1 MVMREGF
8 GKWPGN
14 GKGAGNGNALCRSLE
29 EALQKAGIVDARQ
42 WQEVLAYQK
51 QQGKRL
57 RDALLELGAVS
68 EEELL
73 HIWERFLGIPRLC
86 LDEIAAVDF
95 LEAEW
100 LQRIPP
106 RLLQRHKVLPLR
118 CEGNRLL
125 LAMLDPLDVWAI
137 EDVRLAAGKEVS
149 PVAVSEAELE
159 VLERQLRSIGVSH
172 SLGSIVESL
181 PAEEGGV
188 LEEVP
193 LERLRQMGE
202 EAPIVRLVHEII
214 FQAIALHAS
223 DIHIEPQEKEV
234 AVRYRIDG
242 VLFNITAFSR
252 ALQAA
257 VISRIKIMSDLD
269 IAERRLPQDGRMG
282 LMVEGR
288 KVDFRVATMPT
299 IFGEKAALRILDRDR
314 ALLDVERL
322 DFQGSNREF
331 FEKIIKH
338 PHGIIL
344 ITGPTGSGKTTT
356 LYAILSSIATQN
368 KNVITLED
376 PVEYVLPGINQ
387 VQINPRAGFTFASG
401 LRAILRQDPDIIM
414 VGEIRDQET
423 ARLAIH
429 AALTGHLVLSTLH
442 TNSAVGAL
450 SRLVDMGIEPF
461 LISAALVGVV
471 AQRLVR
477 RVCRRCAEPYP
488 FSAIAD
494 VVRKQWGLDNEGWE
508 EAVFL
513 QPRGCSFCRDTGYQG
528 RIALQEVL
536 AITPAIREMITARAA
551 ESEIEQT
558 AVQFGMRTLWEDGLM
573 KAAAGLT
580 SLEEVMRT
588 VYLEWV

>member
-1 MVMREGF
+1 MAMQEEF
-8 GKWPGN
+8 GKGRSNGN
-14 GKGAGNGNALCRSLE
+14 GSGSAVCRSLE
-29 EALQKAGIVDARQ
+29 EALQKAGAADARQ

-57 RDALLELGAVS
+57 RDALLELKIVS

-73 HIWERFLGIPRLC
+73 RIWECFLGIPRLC
-86 LDEIAAVDF
+86 LDELTAAGF
-95 LEAEW
+95 WEAEW
-100 LQRIPP
+100 LQKIPP
-106 RLLQRHKVLPLR
+106 RLLQRHKVFPLR
-118 CEGNRLL
+118 CEGDRLL

-137 EDVRLAAGKEVS
+137 EDVRLAAGREVS

-181 PAEEGGV
+181 PAGEGEG

-214 FQAIALHAS
+214 SQAIALHAS

-242 VLFNITAFSR
+242 VLFNIASFSR

-257 VISRIKIMSDLD
+257 VISRIKIMADLD
-269 IAERRLPQDGRMG
+269 IAERRLPQDGRMR
-282 LMVEGR
+282 LMAEGR

-314 ALLDVERL
+314 ALLDIERL
-322 DFQGSNREF
+322 DFQGNNREF
-331 FEKIIKH
+331 FEKIIRQ
-338 PHGIIL
+338 PHGILL

-376 PVEYVLPGINQ
+376 PVEYVLPGTNQ

-401 LRAILRQDPDIIM
+401 LRSVLRQDPDIIM

-442 TNSAVGAL
+442 TNSAAGAL
-450 SRLVDMGIEPF
+450 SRLMDMGIEPF
-461 LISAALVGVV
+461 LISAALAGVV

-488 FSAIAD
+488 FSAVAD
-494 VVRKQWGLDNEGWE
+494 MLKKRRVLEDRVGQ

-513 QPRGCSFCRDTGYQG
+513 QPRGCSFCRGTGYQG

-536 AITPAIREMITARAA
+536 AVTPAIKEMITARAA
-551 ESEIEQT
+551 ESEIEQA
-558 AVQFGMRTLWEDGLM
+558 AVQSGMRTLWEDGVM